1 VKNNHAGSSVRL
13 LPQPLVRLAELA
25 RNLWW
30 TWNPA
35 AGALFRD
42 LDPLQWLQS
51 GHNPPRMLADISAE
65 RLQMLGT
72 DDDYIARCGAVLDQ
86 FDTYMNPDA
95 ETWFKRVHPA
105 DDRQIAYFCAEFGLH
120 ESLPIYSGGLG
131 VLAGDHC
138 KTASDLG
145 LPFIAVGLWYGQG
158 YFHQKVDLNGRQIA
172 EPEVIDPTYL
182 PVLSARTS
190 GDDLIIEVPIAGRQV
205 AALVRRLQV
214 GRVPIYL
221 LDPDLP
227 DNSAADRALC
237 AQLYGGDRETRLAQ
251 ELLLGV
257 GGVIALRALG
267 LSPTIWHM
275 NEGHAA
281 FMGLE
286 RIRELVGAGQDFTR
300 AWPTQAENSVFTTH
314 TPVPA
319 GNEVFQSE
327 LVARYLPDMP
337 RGLGLDMRG
346 MLDLGHE
353 ENAPAER
360 FAMTPLAL
368 RLSHHANGVS
378 ALHGEVARRMWWKQF
393 PDQALDQVPIT
404 SVTNGVH
411 TATWIGK
418 PLRKLLDRY
427 LGSDW
432 LERPDDP
439 QLWDGLERIPDRE
452 LWEAHLEQKAALG
465 LMVGERAVGSSIDPR
480 PSVDPHV
487 LTIGFARRFATY
499 KRAGLFFHD
508 FDRAVAILTNRQHP
522 VQLIFAG
529 KAHPADAG
537 GQAFIEQIVQL
548 ARQSELHGKILFL
561 EGYDLALGRAM
572 VQGVDLW
579 LNNPERPQEASGT
592 SGQKAGLNGVPNCSI
607 RDGWWDEGY
616 QSGNGW
622 TFGGTSGNDEE
633 DSAQLYEV
641 LEQEVIP
648 MFYDQDRN
656 GLSARWLAVM
666 RASMRTVGSTFS
678 AHRMVKEY
686 VERLYHPA

>member
-1 VKNNHAGSSVRL
+1 M
-13 LPQPLVRLAELA
+13 VRLAELA

-42 LDPLQWLQS
+42 LDPVQWRQC
-51 GHNPPRMLADISAE
+51 GHNPPRMLADISLD
-65 RLQMLGT
+65 RLQMLCSN
-72 DDDYIARCGAVLDQ
+72 DEYLARCGAVLDQ
-86 FDTYMNPDA
+86 FDAYMSPDA
-95 ETWFKRVHPA
+95 DTWFKRVHPA
-105 DDRQIAYFCAEFGLH
+105 DDRRIAYFCAEFGLH

-145 LPFIAVGLWYGQG
+145 LPFIAVGLWYGHG
-158 YFHQKVDLNGRQIA
+158 YFHQKVDLDGRQVA
-172 EPEVIDPTYL
+172 EPENIDPRYL
-182 PVLSARTS
+182 PALSARTS
-190 GDDLIIEVPIAGRQV
+190 GDDLIIKVPIAGRQV

-214 GRVPIYL
+214 GRIPIYL

-251 ELLLGV
+251 ELLLGI

-267 LSPTIWHM
+267 ISPTIWHM

-286 RIRELVGAGQDFTR
+286 RIRELVGAGHDFTQ
-300 AWPTQAENSVFTTH
+300 AWPAQAENSVFTTH

-319 GNEVFQSE
+319 GNEVFRSE
-327 LVARYLPDMP
+327 SVARYLPDMP
-337 RGLGLDMRG
+337 GGLGLALQG

-353 ENAPAER
+353 ENAPAET

-393 PDQALDQVPIT
+393 PGRSLEEVPIT

-411 TATWIGK
+411 TATWIGD
-418 PLRKLLDRY
+418 PLRTVLDRY
-427 LGSDW
+427 LGADW

-439 QLWDGLERIPDRE
+439 EPWEGLGRIPDRE
-452 LWEAHLEQKAALG
+452 LWEAHLAQKTALG
-465 LMVGERAVGSSIDPR
+465 IVVADRVVGPLSASG
-480 PSVDPHV
+480 PSVDPTV

-499 KRAGLFFHD
+499 KRATLFFHD
-508 FDRAVAILTNRQHP
+508 FDRAVAILTNRQRP

-537 GQAFIEQIVQL
+537 GQAFIRQIVQL
-548 ARQSELHGKILFL
+548 ARQPELHGKILFL

-592 SGQKAGLNGVPNCSI
+592 SGQKAGLNGIPNCSI

-616 QSGNGW
+616 QAGNGW
-622 TFGGTSGNDEE
+622 AFGGASGNDDE

-648 MFYDQDRN
+648 MFYNQDQD
-656 GLSARWLAVM
+656 GLSAQWLAVM
-666 RASMRTVGSTFS
+666 RASMRSVGSTFS

>member
-1 VKNNHAGSSVRL
+1 MNSADSGNPLRPLPLDRL
-13 LPQPLVRLAELA
+13 SDLA

-35 AGALFRD
+35 AEALFRD
-42 LDPLQWLQS
+42 LDPQARDRNPLRALAELSEERVRVLAADS
-51 GHNPPRMLADISAE
+51 GYSA
-65 RLQMLGT
+65 RLGEVLGRFYAYMDPHT
-72 DDDYIARCGAVLDQ
+72 D
-86 FDTYMNPDA
+86 
-95 ETWFKRVHPA
+95 TWFKSTHPG
-105 DDRQIAYFCAEFGLH
+105 DGRQIAYFCAEFGVH

-145 LPFIAVGLWYGQG
+145 VPLIAVGLWYSRG
-158 YFHQKVDLNGRQIA
+158 YFRQRVDLDGRQIA
-172 EPEVIDPTYL
+172 EPEAIDPAHL
-182 PVLSARTS
+182 PVLAARTS
-190 GDDLIIEVPIAGRQV
+190 GEDLIVRVPVAGRHIS
-205 AALVRRLQV
+205 ALVRRLQV

-227 DNSAADRALC
+227 DNSEADRSLC

-251 ELLLGV
+251 EVLLGI

-286 RIRELVGAGQDFTR
+286 RIREMVSAGMDFTL
-300 AWPTQAENSVFTTH
+300 AWPAQAENSVFTTH

-319 GNEVFQSE
+319 GNEVFRTE

-337 RGLGLDMRG
+337 SGLGLDMPG
-346 MLDLGHE
+346 MLGLGHE
-353 ENAPAER
+353 EDAPAET

-368 RLSHHANGVS
+368 RLSHQANGVS
-378 ALHGEVARRMWWKQF
+378 ALHGAVARRMWWKQF
-393 PDQALDQVPIT
+393 PDKDLDQVPIT
-404 SVTNGVH
+404 SITNGVH
-411 TATWIGK
+411 TATWIGD
-418 PLRKLLDRY
+418 PLRALLDRY
-427 LGSDW
+427 LGADW

-439 QLWDGLERIPDRE
+439 RVWESLEGIPDRE
-452 LWEAHLEQKAALG
+452 LWDAHQVQKAAFNN
-465 LMVGERAVGSSIDPR
+465 MVGERAVGSATIAG
-480 PSVDPHV
+480 PSLDTGS

-499 KRAGLFFHD
+499 KRATLFFHD
-508 FDRAVAILTNRQHP
+508 FDRAVAILANRDRP
-522 VQLIFAG
+522 VQLVFAG
-529 KAHPADAG
+529 KAHPADLG
-537 GQAFIEQIVQL
+537 GQGFIQQIVQL
-548 ARQSELHGKILFL
+548 TNRPDLAGRILFL
-561 EGYDLALGRAM
+561 QGYDLALGHAM
-572 VQGVDLW
+572 VRGVDLW

-616 QSGNGW
+616 QAGNGW
-622 TFGGTSGNDEE
+622 AFGGMSGNDDE
-633 DSAQLYEV
+633 DSAQLYDV

-648 MFYDQDRN
+648 AFYDRDEQ